1 MAIKPHQAAV
11 NGLES
16 LNSKSKLGL
25 ARAVSKTATKLGRMK
40 PDELLNRTGAMKDT
54 AATAKLVFDWGNSQ
68 PASLVIHLGH
78 APAAPTM
85 SADPIDMLRDCA
97 APSMPVTEG
106 PGHAPS
112 EPIQ

>member
-68 PASLVIHLGH
+68 PASLVIHLGSSQ
-78 APAAPTM
+78 PAAV
-85 SADPIDMLRDCA
+85 SVDPMDMLRECS
-97 APSMPVTEG
+97 APAMATSEA
-106 PGHAPS
+106 PGMGVS
-112 EPIQ
+112 EPLQ